1 MESFVLNHLP
11 LKEKLV
17 FILCISF
24 ATLILITGVYDFLI
38 VEFIVRE
45 LLMTIGVFLMLLS
58 AGLMPKLFF
67 SPLTNIL
74 KSESI
79 PTIGSPRVQ
88 QWLSLSGVFICSL
101 GLVWRLLL

>member
-11 LKEKLV
+11 LKEKLA

-24 ATLILITGVYDFLI
+24 ATLILIPGIYDFLI
-38 VEFIVRE
+38 VEFIARDLV
-45 LLMTIGVFLMLLS
+45 MTIGVFLMLLS

-74 KSESI
+74 KPESI
-79 PTIGSPRVQ
+79 PTIGNPRVQ